1 MGGILKAPKM
11 PAPPP
16 LVMPEP
22 TETPDLEDEARQ
34 KEAADEEKRRM
45 LNRKGR
51 RSTMLTGSGLT
62 EIEDENIDQKTLLG
76 G

>member
-1 MGGILKAPKM
+1 MGGIFKTPKM
-11 PAPPP
+11 PAPAP

-22 TETPDLEDEARQ
+22 TDTPDLEDEARQ
-34 KEAADEEKRRM
+34 REAEDDEKRRM

-51 RSTMLTGSGLT
+51 RSTILTGTGLN
-62 EIEDENIDQKTLLG
+62 EIEDDEIEKKTLLG